1 MMDKVFYFLPF
12 QTQYVSGPH
21 QDLTVFFLSNNY
33 LTVITSNIKATI
45 QTNAFMY
52 IQKLNNSLLVVV
64 R

>member
-1 MMDKVFYFLPF
+1 MDKVFYFLPF

-33 LTVITSNIKATI
+33 LTIITSKTI

-52 IQKLNNSLLVVV
+52 IQKLNNSWLVVV